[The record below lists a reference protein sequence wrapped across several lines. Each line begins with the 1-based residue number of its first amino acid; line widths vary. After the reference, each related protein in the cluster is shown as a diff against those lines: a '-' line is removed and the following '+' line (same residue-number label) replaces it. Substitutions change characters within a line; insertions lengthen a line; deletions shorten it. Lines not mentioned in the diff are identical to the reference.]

1 MNTLIESLEPFHHL
15 QGVAE
20 LGFWRRHQRDAKL
33 RAMARIFLGCALR
46 WSLIAALL
54 LATDELLGSGL
65 WADILAVIA
74 TLAMSFG
81 LIIAT
86 TAAAFLIGSRIRT
99 A

>member
-1 MNTLIESLEPFHHL
+1 
-15 QGVAE
+15 
-20 LGFWRRHQRDAKL
+20 
-33 RAMARIFLGCALR
+33 MARIFLGCALR

-54 LATDELLGSGL
+54 LDTDELLGSGL
-65 WADILAVIA
+65 WADILAVFA
-74 TLAMSFG
+74 ALAMSFV